1 MIGWR
6 EAEAKLP
13 LRIARAAYG
22 CLIPARHG
30 AGGGR
35 ERGGGAKSSV
45 GGVRAWRPVAG
56 KKGDRWHNTKTRS
69 PAVLKATKELPVRK
83 GGRPAPMLGYQI
95 PPYLLRP

>member
-22 CLIPARHG
+22 CLLPARH
-30 AGGGR
+30 
-35 ERGGGAKSSV
+35 
-45 GGVRAWRPVAG
+45 
-56 KKGDRWHNTKTRS
+56 GDRWHNTKTRS